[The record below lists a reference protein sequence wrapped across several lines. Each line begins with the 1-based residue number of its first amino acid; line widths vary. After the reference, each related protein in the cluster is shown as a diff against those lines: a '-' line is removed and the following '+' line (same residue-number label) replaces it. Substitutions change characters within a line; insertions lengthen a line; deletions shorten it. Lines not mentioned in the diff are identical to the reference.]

1 MDTQKESNII
11 SFVVLVLFF
20 LCYFLSDSAFAKDST
35 FSLIDQQV
43 VVQIHSPHARSLSK
57 LFLFGDSYLD
67 TGNNKFT
74 YGAWTF
80 PYGMTFPGIPAG
92 RYSDGLVLTDF
103 LASFMGIKSPMPYKQ
118 WNKINKRRVRNGM
131 NFAHGGTGVFN
142 TRIKEPNMTTQ
153 INTLKQYIADGVYN
167 ERDLDKSMAI
177 VALSGNDYSQYVAD
191 GGTDEGFRS
200 YIAKVLDQLEVNLR
214 EIGKIGMKKVG
225 MLTMQPLGCLPKN
238 AVSLSY
244 EKCDEPW
251 NNDTIFHNMLLQQ
264 IVQRLNRET
273 TDSPFHILDLY
284 SAFMSVINKQGEEGS
299 TKTAS
304 PEFGNP
310 LLKPCCISTRPI
322 INTCGIVDDSGVKQY
337 TLCENPDDNIFWDT
351 VHPTQSGWHAVSSA
365 LKPSF
370 QELMLY
376 DQLNIHTQ

>member
-11 SFVVLVLFF
+11 SFAVLILFF
-20 LCYFLSDSAFAKDST
+20 SSDSAFAKDSK
-35 FSLIDQQV
+35 FSQA
-43 VVQIHSPHARSLSK
+43 VVQIHRPHARSLSK

-74 YGAWTF
+74 YGSWTF

-103 LASFMGIKSPMPYKQ
+103 LASFMGMKSPMPYKQ
-118 WNKINKRRVRNGM
+118 WKKINKRRVRNGM

-142 TRIKEPNMTTQ
+142 TLFKEPNMTVQ

-167 ERDLDKSMAI
+167 EHESLDKSMAI
-177 VALSGNDYSQYVAD
+177 VALSGNDYTQY
-191 GGTDEGFRS
+191 GFRA
-200 YIAKVLDQLEVNLR
+200 YIVKVLNQLEVNLR
-214 EIGKIGMKKVG
+214 EIGKIGLKKVV

-284 SAFMSVINKQGEEGS
+284 SAFMSVINTQGEEGS
-299 TKTAS
+299 TKTGS

-310 LLKPCCISTRPI
+310 LLKPCCIGTRPI
-322 INTCGIVDDSGVKQY
+322 INTCGIADDSGVKQY
-337 TLCENPDDNIFWDT
+337 TLCANSNDNIFWNS
-351 VHPTQSGWHAVSSA
+351 VHPT
-365 LKPSF
+365 
-370 QELMLY
+370 
-376 DQLNIHTQ
+376 